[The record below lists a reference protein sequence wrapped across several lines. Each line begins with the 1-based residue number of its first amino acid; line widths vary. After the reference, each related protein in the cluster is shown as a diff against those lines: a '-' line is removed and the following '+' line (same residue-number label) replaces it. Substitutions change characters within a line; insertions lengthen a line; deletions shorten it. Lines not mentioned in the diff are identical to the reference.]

1 MLWNWL
7 VIWDGIIRIIN
18 FFVVGKNVVVVGYGW
33 CGRGIVMCVRGFG
46 VIVIVVEVDL
56 IRVLEVRMDGF
67 FVMDM
72 MEVVKVGDI
81 FIIVIGDINCIR
93 KEYFEFMKDGV
104 IFVNVGYFDVEILK
118 FDFEVFVVEISELRL
133 NIIEYKMVDG
143 RRFYFLVE
151 GRFVNLVVVDG
162 YLVEI
167 MDMSFVF

>member
-1 MLWNWL
+1 
-7 VIWDGIIRIIN
+7 
-18 FFVVGKNVVVVGYGW
+18 
-33 CGRGIVMCVRGFG
+33 MCVRGFG

>member
-1 MLWNWL
+1 
-7 VIWDGIIRIIN
+7 
-18 FFVVGKNVVVVGYGW
+18 
-33 CGRGIVMCVRGFG
+33 MCVRGFG

-93 KEYFEFMKDGV
+93 KGYFEFMKDGV